1 MTLRL
6 AQIGCGEIGDWRA
19 RAADRSSAVR
29 LVLACDVS
37 QARARCLGERYRAGW
52 TTEWRDAVT
61 RPDVDAVVLSTLND
75 THHAIGLAALGAG
88 KHLVVEK
95 PLARTPEECR
105 ELVEC
110 ARANGVRLMTGF
122 NHRRYPPFAR
132 ARAML
137 SAGAIGQLLFVRGR
151 IGHPGGS
158 EVVGTWHTDRAIT
171 GGGTLMDNGVH
182 LLDLVRFYVGEVE
195 SVHGLTASA
204 RWAAPGSGIED
215 VALATFRARGGVHV
229 TLTSTWIEWPG
240 YVVTVELYGAEGYLR
255 AHYPPLKLVHKQRSG
270 RARTAWFPL
279 AQVKEKLFSYR
290 WPGIRAFQ
298 ADFEE
303 FAAAVRDG
311 RDPSPS
317 GVDGLR
323 AVEMA
328 YGVYRSAEARTEVP
342 LP

>member
-19 RAADRSSAVR
+19 HAARRASGVR
-29 LVLACDVS
+29 LVLACDVA
-37 QARARCLGERYRAGW
+37 QTRARRLGERHGAGW
-52 TTEWRDAVT
+52 TTDWRDAVT

-75 THHAIGLAALGAG
+75 THHEIGLAALDAG

-105 ELVEC
+105 ELVDR
-110 ARANGVRLMTGF
+110 ARANGPRLMTGF
-122 NHRRYPPFAR
+122 NHRRFPPFAR

-137 SAGAIGQLLFVRGR
+137 AAGAVGKLLFVRGR

-158 EVVGTWHTDRAIT
+158 EVVGTWHTDRAVA
-171 GGGTLMDNGVH
+171 GGGTLMDNGIH

-195 SVHGLTASA
+195 SVHGLTATT
-204 RWAAPGSGIED
+204 RWAAPESGVED
-215 VALATFRARGGVHV
+215 LALAQFRAPGGVQVAL
-229 TLTSTWIEWPG
+229 TSSWIEWPG
-240 YVVTVELYGAEGYLR
+240 YVITVELYGREGYLR
-255 AHYPPLKLVHKQRSG
+255 AHYPPLKLVYKPRSG
-270 RARTAWFPL
+270 RARTAWFPV
-279 AQVKEKLFSYR
+279 AQLKEKIFSYR
-290 WPGIRAFQ
+290 WPGIEAFRG
-298 ADFEE
+298 DFEE
-303 FAAAVRDG
+303 LAAAVREG